1 MESRP
6 MERVLGNATRLKR
19 QELRDYIEL
28 LRYGPRSCRSHGAV
42 YATLAQISKMVKL
55 STTMI

>member
-6 MERVLGNATRLKR
+6 MERDLGNPKRSKR
-19 QELRDYIEL
+19 QELADYIEL
-28 LRYGPRSCRSHGAV
+28 LRFGPRSCRSRGAV

-55 STTMI
+55 STTKI